1 MLGYIFHWQK
11 IDAQFYLVRQ
21 RRERIWGIA
30 DLKSEVDPKDFSNR
44 IKRTLESMAS
54 TEHFEYEKC
63 FDHDIPK
70 MKLKSKVPKQKLE
83 QAISKVRL
91 SGDDT
96 DNPDVFIDCSTSMQ
110 RAPEFAVGVATCVR
124 PSHQIYSNRLGRY
137 LSVSELWACQG
148 LFKESFANPKAV
160 DDVMANQTQ
169 AQDLAGLGL
178 QKGKSKI

>member
-1 MLGYIFHWQK
+1 
-11 IDAQFYLVRQ
+11 
-21 RRERIWGIA
+21 
-30 DLKSEVDPKDFSNR
+30 
-44 IKRTLESMAS
+44 MAS